1 MHLKPCIPFD
11 SLITLRDGSY
21 KAVQELT
28 IEDEVRTFNMNL
40 ESFDSANIHLNKPIY
55 SKIGGI
61 SKIEI
66 IESDLLK
73 IQTNLKKIYVESTW
87 GNIFDGPTMLI
98 HNQTAIMGGS
108 SLGWLVGNLEKV
120 TENRPVSRGHDGE
133 LHPIYSLEDETLE
146 QFLGRF
152 SQLKVEISIQTDA
165 EVYKEQFKEKK
176 KITSIEKLTGNNKQI
191 LYCIESLEDGDSIYV
206 NDIMVGVPRQGV

>member
-40 ESFDSANIHLNKPIY
+40 ESFDSANIHLNEPIY

>member
-40 ESFDSANIHLNKPIY
+40 ESFDSANIYLNEPIY

-87 GNIFDGPTMLI
+87 GKVDEPTMLI

-120 TENRPVSRGHDGE
+120 TENRPRS
-133 LHPIYSLEDETLE
+133 DETLE

-152 SQLKVEISIQTDA
+152 SELKVEISIQTDA

-176 KITSIEKLTGNNKQI
+176 KIKSIEKLTGNNKQI
-191 LYCIESLEDGDSIYV
+191 LYCVESLEDGDSIYV
-206 NDIMVGVPRQGV
+206 NDVMFGVPRQGV

>member
-40 ESFDSANIHLNKPIY
+40 ESFDSANIYLNEPIY

-87 GNIFDGPTMLI
+87 GKVDEPTMLI

-108 SLGWLVGNLEKV
+108 SLGWLVGNLKKV
-120 TENRPVSRGHDGE
+120 TEKRPFSLD
-133 LHPIYSLEDETLE
+133 PIYPLDNEPLED
-146 QFLGRF
+146 FLGRF
-152 SQLKVEISIQTDA
+152 SQLEVGKLIQIDS
-165 EVYKEQFKEKK
+165 EVYKDNSQK
-176 KITSIEKLTGNNKQI
+176 KIKSVEKVSGNNKQI
-191 LYCIESLEDGDSIYV
+191 LYCIESLDNGDSIYV
-206 NDIMVGVPRQGV
+206 NDVMFGICRQGV

>member
-40 ESFDSANIHLNKPIY
+40 ESFDSANIHLNKPTY
-55 SKIGGI
+55 SRISGI

-73 IQTNLKKIYVESTW
+73 IQLNLKKIYVESTW
-87 GNIFDGPTMLI
+87 GKVDDEPTMII

-120 TENRPVSRGHDGE
+120 TENRPRS
-133 LHPIYSLEDETLE
+133 DETLE

-152 SQLKVEISIQTDA
+152 SELKVEISIQTDA
-165 EVYKEQFKEKK
+165 EVYKEQFKEKN
-176 KITSIEKLTGNNKQI
+176 KINSIEKLTGNNNQI
-191 LYCIESLEDGDSIYV
+191 LYCVESLEDGDSIYV
-206 NDIMVGVPRQGV
+206 NDVMFGVPRQGV

>member
-28 IEDEVRTFNMNL
+28 IEDEVRTFNMNS
-40 ESFDSANIHLNKPIY
+40 ESFDSANIHLNEFIY

-87 GNIFDGPTMLI
+87 GKVDEPTMLI

-120 TENRPVSRGHDGE
+120 TENRPPS
-133 LHPIYSLEDETLE
+133 DETLE

-152 SQLKVEISIQTDA
+152 SELEVEISIQTDA
-165 EVYKEQFKEKK
+165 EVYKDQSNEKK
-176 KITSIEKLTGNNKQI
+176 KIKSIEKLTGNNKQI
-191 LYCIESLEDGDSIYV
+191 LYCIESLDDGDSIYV
-206 NDIMVGVPRQGV
+206 DDIMFGVPRPRQGV

>member
-40 ESFDSANIHLNKPIY
+40 ESFDSANIYLNEPIY

-73 IQTNLKKIYVESTW
+73 IQTNLKKIYVETTW
-87 GNIFDGPTMLI
+87 GKVDEPTMLI

-120 TENRPVSRGHDGE
+120 TENRPPS
-133 LHPIYSLEDETLE
+133 DETLE

-152 SQLKVEISIQTDA
+152 SELKVGISIQTDA
-165 EVYKEQFKEKK
+165 EVYKDNLPK
-176 KITSIEKLTGNNKQI
+176 KIKSIEKLTGNNKQI

-206 NDIMVGVPRQGV
+206 NDVMFGIPRQGV